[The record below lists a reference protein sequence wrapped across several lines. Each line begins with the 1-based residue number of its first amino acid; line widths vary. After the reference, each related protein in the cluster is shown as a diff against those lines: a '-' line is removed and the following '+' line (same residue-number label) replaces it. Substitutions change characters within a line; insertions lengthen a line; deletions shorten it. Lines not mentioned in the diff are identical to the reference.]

1 MIGDWSL
8 SGPGHSCRRVGI
20 LGDMQKKTVAKV
32 IGGGV
37 VAAAG
42 AVATKKLIVG
52 SGLGAMVLG
61 AVVTAG
67 AHEAL
72 DAPVSGW
79 VYKQL

>member
-1 MIGDWSL
+1 MD
-8 SGPGHSCRRVGI
+8 I
-20 LGDMQKKTVAKV
+20 LGTMQKKTVAMV
-32 IGGGV
+32 IGAVV

-52 SGLGAMVLG
+52 SSLG
-61 AVVTAG
+61 AVVLGAALTAG
-67 AHEAL
+67 AHEAF